1 MKNICLKNDFDLSK
15 IYIDGGIN
23 KKIEK
28 IDMKNFI
35 SASYI
40 ENNNKYLK
48 NFSKLK
54 FNFKK

>member
-1 MKNICLKNDFDLSK
+1 MKNICLNDFDLSK

-23 KKIEK
+23 KKIIEK

-40 ENNNKYLK
+40 ENNKYLK
-48 NFSKLK
+48 I
-54 FNFKK
+54 FKIKI